1 MTVYDNYEPASVAA
15 MFINQTN
22 KHVFLTGKAG
32 TGKTTFLKRIVE
44 ITHKKAVVV
53 APTGI
58 AAINAGGVT
67 MHSLFQLPFGCFV
80 PSNSVTQ
87 EQHQN
92 IRINNPSSLM
102 KNLQMRDN
110 KRSLLRQIELVII
123 DEVSMLRADLLD
135 AVDTLLRHVRRKYN
149 LPFGGLQMLF
159 IGDLLQLPPVTKDDE
174 WQVLKEFYK
183 SMYFFD
189 ARVLQEDKPVYVE
202 LGKVYRQSDE
212 RFLKVLNNLRE
223 NKVSKE
229 DVELLNNYYKPYFQA
244 PENEK
249 YITLTTHNYKA
260 NSLND
265 ELLKGIKA
273 PSFFYDASISGE
285 FSEYSFPIDNRLE
298 LKVGAQVMFIKN
310 DPSGEHKFF
319 NGKIGV
325 VESLTHSEI
334 VVRCSDDE
342 NPIVVEKY
350 TWENVRFDLNEETN
364 EIDEKTIGTFTHF
377 PLKLAW
383 AITVHKSQGLTF
395 DRAII
400 DIGSAFAPGQVYV
413 ALSRLRSLD
422 GLVLTSKIN
431 YESIRPDVIV
441 LDYSANE
448 SKQTNLAEL
457 AQQESTKYIRNF
469 ILNSFDLDPLNKLL
483 AFHLDSYTKDE
494 KRSVKQ
500 THLEWA
506 TKLRDELRDIKP
518 TCDKFL
524 SQIVKI
530 TEQEYTLDFLLQRVI
545 AARDYFKPQLINLIS
560 SIIDQ
565 KDLVSKEKKTKQYL
579 KELSRVEV
587 AFQEQLKQMYKA
599 AALIEANLNGISLT
613 RESQDKLSTELAIPK
628 SELQKEEKLVKEK
641 KTKEKKPKPEKG
653 SSQKDSFKLYRE
665 GISVKEIAALRGFT
679 IQTIENHLATF
690 IQTGEL
696 NPEELISKEKLN
708 KIISVSKELDTLAAI
723 PIKEALPS
731 EYSYSDIRF
740 ARAFMEFEKLVKEA

>member
-1 MTVYDNYEPASVAA
+1 MTTHDNFEPASVAA

-229 DVELLNNYYKPYFQA
+229 DVELLNNYYKPFFQA
-244 PENEK
+244 PETEK

-260 NSLND
+260 ISLN
-265 ELLKGIKA
+265 EEFLKEIKT
-273 PSFFYDASISGE
+273 PSSFYDATISGE
-285 FSEYSFPIDNRLE
+285 FSEYSYPIDNRLE
-298 LKVGAQVMFIKN
+298 LKLGAQVMFIKN

-325 VESLTHSEI
+325 VDSLGTDYITVKCEE
-334 VVRCSDDE
+334 DT
-342 NPIVVEKY
+342 PIFVEKY
-350 TWENVRFDLNEETN
+350 TWENLRFELNEETN
-364 EIDEKTIGTFTHF
+364 EIEEKTIGTFTHF

-400 DIGSAFAPGQVYV
+400 DIGAAFAPGQVYV

-448 SKQTNLAEL
+448 SKQTNLLEL
-457 AQQESTKYIRNF
+457 AKQESTKYIRNY
-469 ILNSFDLDPLNKLL
+469 ILNSFDIDALTKFL
-483 AFHLDSYTKDE
+483 AFHVDSYSKDE
-494 KRSVKQ
+494 KRSIKQ

-506 TKLRDELRDIKP
+506 IKLKENLNEIKP
-518 TCDKFL
+518 TYDKFL
-524 SQIVKI
+524 TQIVKI
-530 TEQEYTLDFLLQRVI
+530 TEQDYTLDFILQRVI
-545 AARDYFKPQLINLIS
+545 AARDYFKPQLINIIS
-560 SIIDQ
+560 NIIDQ
-565 KDLVSKEKKTKQYL
+565 KELVSKEKKTKQYL
-579 KELSRVEV
+579 KELSRLEV
-587 AFQEQLKQMYKA
+587 SFQEQLKQMYKA
-599 AALIEANLNGISLT
+599 AALIEANIKGTSLT
-613 RESQDKLSTELAIPK
+613 RETQNKLSTEIEIPK
-628 SELQKEEKLVKEK
+628 SEKVQVEKIS
-641 KTKEKKPKPEKG
+641 KEKKPKLEKG
-653 SSQKDSFKLYRE
+653 STQKDSYKLYKE
-665 GISVKEIAALRGFT
+665 GISVKEIAALRGLT
-679 IQTIENHLATF
+679 QQTIENHLATF
-690 IQTGEL
+690 IQSGEL
-696 NPEELISKEKLN
+696 NPEELVSKEKLN
-708 KIISVSKELDTLAAI
+708 KIIDTSKQLNTLAAI
-723 PIKEALPS
+723 PIKEALPAD
-731 EYSYSDIRF
+731 YTYSDIRF
-740 ARAFMEFEKLVKEA
+740 ARAYMEKLKLITV